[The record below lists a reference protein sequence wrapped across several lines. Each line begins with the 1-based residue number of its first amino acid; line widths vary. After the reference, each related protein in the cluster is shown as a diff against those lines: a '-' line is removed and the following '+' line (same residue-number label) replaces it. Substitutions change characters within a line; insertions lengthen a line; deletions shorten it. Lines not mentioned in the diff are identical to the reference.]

1 MKYLI
6 SLICASTVVCA
17 PLIASADQVSSLQTQ
32 IQQLSQQ
39 LAHMQQQRG
48 ASTASSG
55 ACVTITVPI
64 GPGSKGSNVTALQ
77 QFLARDP
84 SIYPEGQVS
93 GYYGALTTTAVQRFQ
108 VKYNIVSTGSPS
120 TTGYGRVGPKT
131 LDVINTMCGGSSNNV
146 GAFMQVSPTSGD
158 SPLQVN
164 VQVTVNTTNSCAAA
178 TYTLDYGDQSTKQQ
192 IQVPAGTCQPLQ
204 QTYLHT
210 YTQSALYNLTLASGS
225 HSSQAQV
232 VVQDPGTSDA
242 NQAQS
247 SGTTQTQSP
256 SSSSISY

>member
-1 MKYLI
+1 MKYVATCFALLI
-6 SLICASTVVCA
+6 TVFPIA
-17 PLIASADQVSSLQTQ
+17 ASAATAAELQAQLQVLT
-32 IQQLSQQ
+32 QQ
-39 LAHMQQQRG
+39 LAQMQQQRG
-48 ASTASSG
+48 SAPTLG

-84 SIYPEGQVS
+84 SIYPEGTVS

-131 LDVINTMCGGSSNNV
+131 LEVINSMCGGSSNNV

-178 TYTLDYGDQSTKQQ
+178 TYTLDYGDQSAKQQ

-225 HSSQAQV
+225 HSSGAQV

-247 SGTTQTQSP
+247 SSGTTQTQSP
-256 SSSSISY
+256 GSSSVSY